1 MYNFVRAFRE
11 PASDFDFECTQV
23 VTLGVTDQIKSSC
36 LNDFDEKKKE
46 PKKFNEVQPL
56 AFLCLRYFS
65 EISKESRRA
74 TFKQLHIIQHS

>member
-36 LNDFDEKKKE
+36 LNDFDEKKD
-46 PKKFNEVQPL
+46 PWGS
-56 AFLCLRYFS
+56 AASFS
-65 EISKESRRA
+65 LSA
-74 TFKQLHIIQHS
+74 LFQQNF